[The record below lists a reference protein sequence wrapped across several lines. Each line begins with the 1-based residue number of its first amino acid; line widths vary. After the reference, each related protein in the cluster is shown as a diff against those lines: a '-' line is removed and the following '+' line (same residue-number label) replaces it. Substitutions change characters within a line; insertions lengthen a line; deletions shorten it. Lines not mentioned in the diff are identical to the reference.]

1 MSIPFEKLQNEQ
13 LIAIMAEFTMYNTN
27 LKDII
32 SSRNDPLVDQMYP
45 KDSQNNDKI
54 DLGSFYNSHGNQIEQ
69 N

>member
-1 MSIPFEKLQNEQ
+1 
-13 LIAIMAEFTMYNTN
+13 MYNTN